1 MRSDGCTLNTVV
13 FFWFL
18 TLSIVGVA
26 LVFDS
31 PNLDYRLVA
40 FGSLLPIIE
49 IFFGGPWIGHTLI
62 FPVAVMSLIMLVARG
77 KRLVQ
82 RRWLGLP
89 IGLFAHL
96 VLDATWARTKVFWWP
111 FTGFDSLGGS
121 RVPETEWWP
130 MNLVLEII
138 GVIVGC
144 WLWKKFRFKDKT
156 YREAFIREGKL
167 IELRK

>member
-1 MRSDGCTLNTVV
+1 M
-13 FFWFL
+13 
-18 TLSIVGVA
+18 GV
-26 LVFDS
+26 
-31 PNLDYRLVA
+31 
-40 FGSLLPIIE
+40 
-49 IFFGGPWIGHTLI
+49 
-62 FPVAVMSLIMLVARG
+62 
-77 KRLVQ
+77 
-82 RRWLGLP
+82 
-89 IGLFAHL
+89 
-96 VLDATWARTKVFWWP
+96 
-111 FTGFDSLGGS
+111 DSLGGS